1 MVGGALEPLHR
12 DLQIGRN
19 AAAFRVAHPDLEF
32 GGRVAGGSGGTQR
45 RASNSLRKRVRRLRC
60 GWRAG
65 VAMVMGPGMDPVV
78 SAVGVGAIRAGVGM
92 GATSGSAAVCLAGAS
107 GRVVQ
112 RRQPALRVLPAQPA
126 PRPCAAA
133 AAAAICPE
141 VGAGPFC
148 AAVATEHA
156 DHLNCAVQDQQ
167 QAHAY
172 HQGAAAIGEEAA
184 DQARR
189 CLLAR
194 AFFAA
199 RTFDRAAFTRCGLCG
214 APRGGN
220 EIRFAGNFRG
230 RLALDRGECGFRGG
244 NALGG

>member
-1 MVGGALEPLHR
+1 
-12 DLQIGRN
+12 
-19 AAAFRVAHPDLEF
+19 
-32 GGRVAGGSGGTQR
+32 
-45 RASNSLRKRVRRLRC
+45 
-60 GWRAG
+60 
-65 VAMVMGPGMDPVV
+65 MDPVV
-78 SAVGVGAIRAGVGM
+78 SADGVGAIRAGVGM

-107 GRVVQ
+107 GRWCSGDS
-112 RRQPALRVLPAQPA
+112 RRCGCCRRNRFRDLALLLLLLDLAR
-126 PRPCAAA
+126 RRR
-133 AAAAICPE
+133 
-141 VGAGPFC
+141 GPFR

-156 DHLNCAVQDQQ
+156 DHLNRPVQDQQ

-199 RTFDRAAFTRCGLCG
+199 RTFDRAAFTRRGLCG

-220 EIRFAGNFRG
+220 EIRLAGDFRG

-244 NALGG
+244 NALGR